1 MRHQFSHFKIYLQ
14 QNYEFFIQRN
24 SSALI
29 KNVLA
34 DNKVTDVELAFTI
47 EDATDKLNVYAPDI
61 ILLDINLHGKDTGIL
76 WAKEFV
82 KNSQIIFITGQTEKE
97 TMLKAFEVNP
107 VTYLTKPVKESDLIA
122 AIELAKIKNK
132 ISYVVVKNGFDE
144 VKVNFEDI
152 LFLKSDK
159 NYVDIQLKNKTITI
173 RNTLDNFCKEL
184 DSDLFCRVHRSYVV
198 NKSKVTQKKS
208 SSIKVNDF
216 ELPISRNFSFDF

>member
-1 MRHQFSHFKIYLQ
+1 MPKILIVEDQ
-14 QNYEFFIQRN
+14 VLIANY
-24 SSALI
+24 I
-29 KNVLA
+29 KNLLS
-34 DNKVTDVELAFTI
+34 DNDLTDVELAFTV
-47 EDATDKLNVYAPDI
+47 EEATDKINFKNPDI

-132 ISYVVVKNGFDE
+132 VNYVIVKNGFDE
-144 VKVNFEDI
+144 LKVNFEDI

-159 NYVDIQLKNKTITI
+159 NYVDIQLVNKTITI
-173 RNTLDNFCKEL
+173 RNTLDNFYKEL

-208 SSIKVNDF
+208 SSIQVNEF
-216 ELPISRNFSFDF
+216 ELPISRSFSFDF

>member
-1 MRHQFSHFKIYLQ
+1 MPKILIVEDQ
-14 QNYEFFIQRN
+14 VLIANY
-24 SSALI
+24 I
-29 KNVLA
+29 KNLLN
-34 DNKVTDVELAFTI
+34 DNNITDVELAFNVD
-47 EDATDKLNVYAPDI
+47 EATKKNNLFMPEI

-132 ISYVVVKNGFDE
+132 ISYVIVKNGFDE

-159 NYVDIQLKNKTITI
+159 NYVDIQLINKTITV
-173 RNTLDNFCKEL
+173 RNTLDNFYKEL
-184 DSDLFCRVHRSYVV
+184 DSDVFCRVHRSYVV

-208 SSIKVNDF
+208 SSIKINEF

>member
-1 MRHQFSHFKIYLQ
+1 MPKILIVEDQ
-14 QNYEFFIQRN
+14 VLIANY
-24 SSALI
+24 I
-29 KNVLA
+29 KNLLK
-34 DNKVTDVELAFTI
+34 DNDLTDVELAFTV
-47 EDATDKLNVYAPDI
+47 EEATDKINFKNPDI

-132 ISYVVVKNGFDE
+132 VNYVIVKNGFDE
-144 VKVNFEDI
+144 LKVNFEDI

-159 NYVDIQLKNKTITI
+159 NYVDIQLVNKTITV
-173 RNTLDNFCKEL
+173 RNTLDNFYKEL
-184 DSDLFCRVHRSYVV
+184 DSDIFCRVHRSYVV

-208 SSIKVNDF
+208 SSIKINEF
-216 ELPISRNFSFDF
+216 ELPISRNFSFNF

>member
-1 MRHQFSHFKIYLQ
+1 MTKILIVEDQ
-14 QNYEFFIQRN
+14 VLIANY
-24 SSALI
+24 I
-29 KNVLA
+29 KNLLN
-34 DNKVTDVELAFTI
+34 DNGLNDVELAFTV
-47 EDATDKLNVYAPDI
+47 EEATEKMNLTKPDI
-61 ILLDINLHGKDTGIL
+61 VLLDINLHGKDTGIL

-82 KNSQIIFITGQTEKE
+82 ENSQIIFITGQTEKE

-132 ISYVVVKNGFDE
+132 VNYVIVKNGFDE

-159 NYVDIQLKNKTITI
+159 NYVDIQLTNKTITI
-173 RNTLDNFCKEL
+173 RNTLDNFYKEL
-184 DSDLFCRVHRSYVV
+184 DADLFCRVHRSYVV

-208 SSIKVNDF
+208 SSIKINEF
-216 ELPISRNFSFDF
+216 EMPISRNFSFDF

>member
-1 MRHQFSHFKIYLQ
+1 MPKILIVEDQ
-14 QNYEFFIQRN
+14 VLIANY
-24 SSALI
+24 I
-29 KNVLA
+29 KNLLN
-34 DNKVTDVELAFTI
+34 DNGLTDVELAFTV
-47 EDATDKLNVYAPDI
+47 EEATDKINFKNPDI

-132 ISYVVVKNGFDE
+132 VNYVIVKNGFDE
-144 VKVNFEDI
+144 LKINFEDI

-159 NYVDIQLKNKTITI
+159 NYVDIQLVNKTITV
-173 RNTLDNFCKEL
+173 RNTLDNFYKEL
-184 DSDLFCRVHRSYVV
+184 DSDIFCRVHRSYVV
-198 NKSKVTQKKS
+198 NKSKVTEKKS
-208 SSIKVNDF
+208 SSIKINEF
-216 ELPISRNFSFDF
+216 ELPISRNFSFNF

>member
-1 MRHQFSHFKIYLQ
+1 MPKILIVEDQ
-14 QNYEFFIQRN
+14 VLIANY
-24 SSALI
+24 I
-29 KNVLA
+29 KNLLN
-34 DNKVTDVELAFTI
+34 DNGLTDVELAFTV
-47 EDATDKLNVYAPDI
+47 EEATDKINFKNPDI

-132 ISYVVVKNGFDE
+132 VNYVIVKNGFDE
-144 VKVNFEDI
+144 LKVHFEDI

-159 NYVDIQLKNKTITI
+159 NYVDIQLINKTITV
-173 RNTLDNFCKEL
+173 RNTLDNFYKEL
-184 DSDLFCRVHRSYVV
+184 DSDVFCRVHRSYVV

>member
-1 MRHQFSHFKIYLQ
+1 MPKILIVEDQ
-14 QNYEFFIQRN
+14 VLIANY
-24 SSALI
+24 I
-29 KNVLA
+29 KNLLN
-34 DNKVTDVELAFTI
+34 DNGLTDVELAFTVQ
-47 EDATDKLNVYAPDI
+47 EATDKINFKNPDI

-132 ISYVVVKNGFDE
+132 VNYVIVKNGFDE
-144 VKVNFEDI
+144 LKINFEDI

-159 NYVDIQLKNKTITI
+159 NYVDIQLVNKAITV
-173 RNTLDNFCKEL
+173 RNTLDNFYKEL
-184 DSDLFCRVHRSYVV
+184 DSDIFCRVHRSYVV

-208 SSIKVNDF
+208 SSIKINEF
-216 ELPISRNFSFDF
+216 ELPISRNFSFNF

>member
-1 MRHQFSHFKIYLQ
+1 MPKILIVEDQ
-14 QNYEFFIQRN
+14 VLIANY
-24 SSALI
+24 I
-29 KNVLA
+29 KNLVS
-34 DNKVTDVELAFTI
+34 DNGLTDVELAFTV
-47 EDATDKLNVYAPDI
+47 EEATDKINFKNPDI

-132 ISYVVVKNGFDE
+132 VNYVIVKNGFDE
-144 VKVNFEDI
+144 LKINFEDI

-159 NYVDIQLKNKTITI
+159 NYVDIQLVNKTITV
-173 RNTLDNFCKEL
+173 RNTLDNFYKEL
-184 DSDLFCRVHRSYVV
+184 DSDIFCRAHRSYVV
-198 NKSKVTQKKS
+198 NKSKVTEKKS
-208 SSIKVNDF
+208 SSIKINEF
-216 ELPISRNFSFDF
+216 ELPISRNFSFNF

>member
-1 MRHQFSHFKIYLQ
+1 MPKILIVEDQ
-14 QNYEFFIQRN
+14 VLIANY
-24 SSALI
+24 I
-29 KNVLA
+29 KNLLN
-34 DNKVTDVELAFTI
+34 DNGLTDVELAFTV
-47 EDATDKLNVYAPDI
+47 EEATDKINFKNPDI

-132 ISYVVVKNGFDE
+132 VNYVIVKNGFDE
-144 VKVNFEDI
+144 LKVNFEDI

-159 NYVDIQLKNKTITI
+159 NYVDIQLVNKTITV
-173 RNTLDNFCKEL
+173 RNTLDNFYKEL
-184 DSDLFCRVHRSYVV
+184 DSDIFCRVHRSYVV

-208 SSIKVNDF
+208 SSIKINEF
-216 ELPISRNFSFDF
+216 ELPISRNFSFNF

>member
-1 MRHQFSHFKIYLQ
+1 MPKILIVEDQ
-14 QNYEFFIQRN
+14 VLIANY
-24 SSALI
+24 I
-29 KNVLA
+29 KNLLN
-34 DNKVTDVELAFTI
+34 DNNITDVELAFNVD
-47 EDATDKLNVYAPDI
+47 EATKKNNLFMPEI

-132 ISYVVVKNGFDE
+132 ISYVIVKNGFDE

-159 NYVDIQLKNKTITI
+159 NYVDIQLINKTITV
-173 RNTLDNFCKEL
+173 RNTLDNFYKEL
-184 DSDLFCRVHRSYVV
+184 DSDVFCRVHRSYVV

-208 SSIKVNDF
+208 TSIKINEF

>member
-1 MRHQFSHFKIYLQ
+1 MPKILIVEDQ
-14 QNYEFFIQRN
+14 VLIANY
-24 SSALI
+24 I
-29 KNVLA
+29 KNLLN
-34 DNKVTDVELAFTI
+34 DNGLTDVELAFTV
-47 EDATDKLNVYAPDI
+47 EEATDKINYKNPDV

-132 ISYVVVKNGFDE
+132 VNYVIVKNGFDE
-144 VKVNFEDI
+144 LKINFEDI

-159 NYVDIQLKNKTITI
+159 NYVDIQLVNKTITV
-173 RNTLDNFCKEL
+173 RNTLDNFYKEL
-184 DSDLFCRVHRSYVV
+184 DSDIFCRVHRSYVV

-208 SSIKVNDF
+208 SSIKINEF
-216 ELPISRNFSFDF
+216 ELPISRNFSFNF

>member
-1 MRHQFSHFKIYLQ
+1 MPKILIVEDQ
-14 QNYEFFIQRN
+14 VLIANY
-24 SSALI
+24 I

-34 DNKVTDVELAFTI
+34 DNEITDVKLAFTV
-47 EDATDKLNVYAPDI
+47 EDATEKLNVHTPDV
-61 ILLDINLHGKDTGIL
+61 ILLDINLHGKDTGIH

-122 AIELAKIKNK
+122 AIELAKMKNK
-132 ISYVVVKNGFDE
+132 VNYVVVKNGFDE
-144 VKVNFEDI
+144 VKVHFEDI

-159 NYVDIQLKNKTITI
+159 NYVDIQLTNKTITI
-173 RNTLDNFCKEL
+173 RNTLDNFYKEL
-184 DSDLFCRVHRSYVV
+184 DNDLFCRVHRSYVV
-198 NKSKVTQKKS
+198 NKAKVTQKKS
-208 SSIKVNDF
+208 SSVKINDF

>member
-1 MRHQFSHFKIYLQ
+1 MPKILIVEDQ
-14 QNYEFFIQRN
+14 VLIANY
-24 SSALI
+24 I
-29 KNVLA
+29 KNLLN
-34 DNKVTDVELAFTI
+34 DNGLTDVELAFTVQ
-47 EDATDKLNVYAPDI
+47 EATDKINFKNPDI

-132 ISYVVVKNGFDE
+132 VNYVIVKNGFDE
-144 VKVNFEDI
+144 LKINFEDI

-159 NYVDIQLKNKTITI
+159 NYVDIQLVNKTITV
-173 RNTLDNFCKEL
+173 RNTLDNFYKEL
-184 DSDLFCRVHRSYVV
+184 DSDIFCRVHRSYVV

-208 SSIKVNDF
+208 SSIKINEF
-216 ELPISRNFSFDF
+216 ELPISRNFSFNF

>member
-1 MRHQFSHFKIYLQ
+1 MTKILVVEDQ
-14 QNYEFFIQRN
+14 VLIANH
-24 SSALI
+24 I

-34 DNKVTDVELAFTI
+34 DNNITDVELAFTI
-47 EDATDKLNVYAPDI
+47 EDATNKLNVYGPDI
-61 ILLDINLHGKDTGIL
+61 ILLDINLQGKDTGIL
-76 WAKEFV
+76 WAREFV
-82 KNSQIIFITGQTEKE
+82 KNCQIIFITGQTEKE

-107 VTYLTKPVKESDLIA
+107 VTYLTKPVKEADLIA

-132 ISYVVVKNGFDE
+132 INYVIVKNGFDE

-159 NYVDIQLKNKTITI
+159 NYVDIQLVNKTITV
-173 RNTLDNFCKEL
+173 RNTLDNFYKEL

-208 SSIKVNDF
+208 SSIKIDEF
-216 ELPISRNFSFDF
+216 ELPISRNFSFNF

>member
-1 MRHQFSHFKIYLQ
+1 MPKILIVEDQ
-14 QNYEFFIQRN
+14 VLIANY
-24 SSALI
+24 I
-29 KNVLA
+29 KNLLN
-34 DNKVTDVELAFTI
+34 DNGLTDVELAFTV
-47 EDATDKLNVYAPDI
+47 EEATDKINFKNPDI

-132 ISYVVVKNGFDE
+132 VNYVIVKNGFDE
-144 VKVNFEDI
+144 LKINFEDI

-159 NYVDIQLKNKTITI
+159 NYVDIQLVNKTITV
-173 RNTLDNFCKEL
+173 RNTLDNFYKEL
-184 DSDLFCRVHRSYVV
+184 DSDIFCRVHRSYVV

-208 SSIKVNDF
+208 SSIKINEF
-216 ELPISRNFSFDF
+216 ELPISRNFSFNF

>member
-1 MRHQFSHFKIYLQ
+1 MPKILIVEDQ
-14 QNYEFFIQRN
+14 VLIANY
-24 SSALI
+24 I
-29 KNVLA
+29 KNLLI
-34 DNKVTDVELAFTI
+34 DNAFIDIELAFNV
-47 EDATDKLNVYAPDI
+47 EEATNKINLFKPEI

-107 VTYLTKPVKESDLIA
+107 VTYLTKPVKELDLIA
-122 AIELAKIKNK
+122 AIELAKVKNR
-132 ISYVVVKNGFDE
+132 ITYVIVKNGFDE

-159 NYVDIQLKNKTITI
+159 NYVDIQLTNKTITV
-173 RNTLDNFCKEL
+173 RNTLDNFYKEL
-184 DSDLFCRVHRSYVV
+184 DSDVFCRVHRSYVV

-208 SSIKVNDF
+208 TSIKINEF

>member
-1 MRHQFSHFKIYLQ
+1 MPKILIVEDQ
-14 QNYEFFIQRN
+14 VLIANY
-24 SSALI
+24 I
-29 KNVLA
+29 KNLLN
-34 DNKVTDVELAFTI
+34 DNGLTDVELAFTVQ
-47 EDATDKLNVYAPDI
+47 EATDKINFKNPDI

-132 ISYVVVKNGFDE
+132 VNYVIVKNGFDE
-144 VKVNFEDI
+144 LKVNFEDI

-159 NYVDIQLKNKTITI
+159 NYVDIQLVNKTITV
-173 RNTLDNFCKEL
+173 RNTLDNFYKEL
-184 DSDLFCRVHRSYVV
+184 DSDIFCRVHRSYVV
-198 NKSKVTQKKS
+198 NKSKVTEKKS
-208 SSIKVNDF
+208 SSIKINEF
-216 ELPISRNFSFDF
+216 ELPISRNFSFNF

>member
-1 MRHQFSHFKIYLQ
+1 MPKILIVEDQ
-14 QNYEFFIQRN
+14 VLIANY
-24 SSALI
+24 I
-29 KNVLA
+29 KNLLA
-34 DNKVTDVELAFTI
+34 DNTLTNVELAFNVD
-47 EDATDKLNVYAPDI
+47 EATEKINLFMPEI
-61 ILLDINLHGKDTGIL
+61 ILLDINLHGKDSGIL
-76 WAKEFV
+76 WAKEFA
-82 KNSQIIFITGQTEKE
+82 KNSKIIFITGQTEKE

-132 ISYVVVKNGFDE
+132 INYVIVKNGFDE
-144 VKVNFEDI
+144 VKVNFDDI

-159 NYVDIQLKNKTITI
+159 NYVDIQLANKTITI

-184 DSDLFCRVHRSYVV
+184 DSDLFFRVHRSYVV
-198 NKSKVTQKKS
+198 NKSKVSEKKS

>member
-1 MRHQFSHFKIYLQ
+1 MPKILIVEDQ
-14 QNYEFFIQRN
+14 VLIANY
-24 SSALI
+24 I
-29 KNVLA
+29 KNLLN
-34 DNKVTDVELAFTI
+34 DNDLTDVELAFTVQ
-47 EDATDKLNVYAPDI
+47 EATDKINFKNPDI

-132 ISYVVVKNGFDE
+132 VNYVIVKNGFDE
-144 VKVNFEDI
+144 LKINFEDI

-159 NYVDIQLKNKTITI
+159 NYVDIQLVNKTITV
-173 RNTLDNFCKEL
+173 RNTLDNFYKEL
-184 DSDLFCRVHRSYVV
+184 DSDIFCRVHRSYVV

-208 SSIKVNDF
+208 SSIKINEF
-216 ELPISRNFSFDF
+216 ELPISRNFSFNF

>member
-1 MRHQFSHFKIYLQ
+1 MTKILIVEDQ
-14 QNYEFFIQRN
+14 VLIANY
-24 SSALI
+24 I
-29 KNVLA
+29 KNLLN
-34 DNKVTDVELAFTI
+34 DNGLNDVELAFTV
-47 EDATDKLNVYAPDI
+47 EEATEKMNLTKPDI
-61 ILLDINLHGKDTGIL
+61 VLLDINLHGKDTGIL

-82 KNSQIIFITGQTEKE
+82 ENSQIIFITGQTEKE

-132 ISYVVVKNGFDE
+132 VNYVIVKNGFDE

-159 NYVDIQLKNKTITI
+159 NYVDIQLTNKTITI
-173 RNTLDNFCKEL
+173 RNTLDNFYKEL
-184 DSDLFCRVHRSYVV
+184 DADLFSRVHRSYVV

-208 SSIKVNDF
+208 SSIQVNEF
-216 ELPISRNFSFDF
+216 ELPISRSFSFDF

>member
-1 MRHQFSHFKIYLQ
+1 MPKILIVEDQ
-14 QNYEFFIQRN
+14 VLIANY
-24 SSALI
+24 I

-34 DNKVTDVELAFTI
+34 DNKVTDVELAFTV

-82 KNSQIIFITGQTEKE
+82 KNCQIIFITGQTEKE

-107 VTYLTKPVKESDLIA
+107 VTYLTKPVKEADLIA
-122 AIELAKIKNK
+122 AIELAKMKNK
-132 ISYVVVKNGFDE
+132 VNYVIVKNGFDE
-144 VKVNFEDI
+144 VKVYFEDI

-159 NYVDIQLKNKTITI
+159 NYVDIQLLNKTITV

-184 DSDLFCRVHRSYVV
+184 DNDLFCRVHRSYVV

-208 SSIKVNDF
+208 SSVKVNDF

>member
-1 MRHQFSHFKIYLQ
+1 MPKILIVEDQ
-14 QNYEFFIQRN
+14 VLIANY
-24 SSALI
+24 I
-29 KNVLA
+29 KNLLN
-34 DNKVTDVELAFTI
+34 DNNLSNVELSFNV
-47 EDATDKLNVYAPDI
+47 EEATNKINLFKPEI

-122 AIELAKIKNK
+122 AIELANIKNK

-144 VKVNFEDI
+144 VKVNYEDI

-159 NYVDIQLKNKTITI
+159 NYVDIQLLNKIITV
-173 RNTLDNFCKEL
+173 RNTLDNIYKEL
-184 DSDLFCRVHRSYVV
+184 DSNLFCRVHRSYIV
-198 NKSKVTQKKS
+198 NKSKVTEKKS

>member
-1 MRHQFSHFKIYLQ
+1 MPKILIVEDQ
-14 QNYEFFIQRN
+14 VLIANY
-24 SSALI
+24 I
-29 KNVLA
+29 KNLLN
-34 DNKVTDVELAFTI
+34 DNGLTDVELAFTV
-47 EDATDKLNVYAPDI
+47 EEATDKINFKNPDI

-132 ISYVVVKNGFDE
+132 ANYVIVKNGFDE
-144 VKVNFEDI
+144 LKINFEDI

-159 NYVDIQLKNKTITI
+159 NYVDIQLVNKTITV
-173 RNTLDNFCKEL
+173 RNTLDNFYKEL
-184 DSDLFCRVHRSYVV
+184 DSDIFCRVHRSYVV

-208 SSIKVNDF
+208 SSIKINEF
-216 ELPISRNFSFDF
+216 ELPISRNFSFNF

>member
-1 MRHQFSHFKIYLQ
+1 MPKILIVEDQ
-14 QNYEFFIQRN
+14 VLIANY
-24 SSALI
+24 I
-29 KNVLA
+29 KNLLN
-34 DNKVTDVELAFTI
+34 DNGLTDVELAFTVQ
-47 EDATDKLNVYAPDI
+47 EATDKINFKNPDI

-132 ISYVVVKNGFDE
+132 VNYVIVKNGFDE
-144 VKVNFEDI
+144 LKVNFEDI

-159 NYVDIQLKNKTITI
+159 NYVDIQLVNKTITV
-173 RNTLDNFCKEL
+173 RNTLDNFYKEL
-184 DSDLFCRVHRSYVV
+184 DSDIFCRVHRSYVV

-208 SSIKVNDF
+208 SSIKINEF
-216 ELPISRNFSFDF
+216 ELPISRNFSFNF

>member
-1 MRHQFSHFKIYLQ
+1 MPKILIVEDQ
-14 QNYEFFIQRN
+14 VLIANY
-24 SSALI
+24 I
-29 KNVLA
+29 KNLLN
-34 DNKVTDVELAFTI
+34 DNGLTDVELAFTV
-47 EDATDKLNVYAPDI
+47 EEATDKINFKNPDI

-132 ISYVVVKNGFDE
+132 VNYVIVKNGFDE
-144 VKVNFEDI
+144 LKVNFEDI

-159 NYVDIQLKNKTITI
+159 NYVDIQLVNKTITV
-173 RNTLDNFCKEL
+173 RNTLDNFYKEL
-184 DSDLFCRVHRSYVV
+184 DSDIFCRVHRSYVV
-198 NKSKVTQKKS
+198 NKSKVTEKKY
-208 SSIKVNDF
+208 SSIKINEF
-216 ELPISRNFSFDF
+216 